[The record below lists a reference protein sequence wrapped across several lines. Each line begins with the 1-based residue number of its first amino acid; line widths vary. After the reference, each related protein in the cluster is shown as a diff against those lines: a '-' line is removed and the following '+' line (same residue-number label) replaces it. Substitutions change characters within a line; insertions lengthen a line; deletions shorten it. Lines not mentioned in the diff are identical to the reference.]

1 MSTNNRDLVRRMI
14 TWWTTGDLEVI
25 DETNAPE
32 FVVHRSGGDEV
43 SGRDAYKSLL
53 SSFVTMFGQR
63 ELSIDDLIAEGDRVV
78 MLYTWRAVHS
88 GESFG
93 LKPTKNR
100 VASRSLAIYRI
111 ADGMIVEEW
120 EEHDTAGL
128 MRQLNAPSN

>member
-14 TWWTTGDLEVI
+14 TWWTTGDLAVI

-32 FVVHRSGGDEV
+32 FVLHRSGGDAV
-43 SGRDAYKSLL
+43 NGRDAHKSLL
-53 SSFVTMFGQR
+53 SSFVSMFSKR
-63 ELSIDDLIAEGDRVV
+63 ELSIDDLIAKGDRVV

-88 GESFG
+88 GDSFG

-100 VASRSLAIYRI
+100 VASRSLAIYRV
-111 ADGMIVEEW
+111 ADGKIVEEW

-128 MRQLNAPSN
+128 MRQLT